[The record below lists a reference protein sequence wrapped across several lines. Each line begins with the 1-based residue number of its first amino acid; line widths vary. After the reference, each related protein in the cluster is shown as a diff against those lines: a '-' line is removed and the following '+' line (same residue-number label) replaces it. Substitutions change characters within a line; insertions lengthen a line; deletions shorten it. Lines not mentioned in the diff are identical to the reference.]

1 VVESYIMFQ
10 RKLNIFKYLYL
21 IILVIAYILAIPLL
35 IFLSRKTKYK
45 DSIPQRFFPIN
56 NKTFENNSV
65 WFHSC
70 SLGETKAIKPLVEYF
85 ENSNISV
92 TTNTGFDEASKISKN
107 VRFLP
112 FEIFLPFWIVK
123 QKALIV
129 MEAELWYMLF
139 FYAKKSN
146 TPTVLINARISDK
159 SYKSYLRFKFLY
171 KKIFTNI
178 DKVFAQSILDKERLE
193 TLGATNVEVVGNI
206 KTFTK
211 ISTTKKYIK
220 PNELIITAGS
230 THKNEEEL
238 IIKSYLEF
246 NKGKLIIVP
255 RHPERFD
262 EVYSIIETMS
272 NGKTFHRFSQKEDFS
287 SDIVL
292 VDKMGELINIYAI
305 SDVVLLAGAFEDNIG
320 GHNPLEPA
328 FFNCKIISG
337 EHYFNQKSLFEV
349 VDNILISSKEDLTN
363 NLIEIEKDNKFSSIK
378 NSVDIDKII
387 NHISNIAGD

>member
-56 NKTFENNSV
+56 NKPFENNSV

-363 NLIEIEKDNKFSSIK
+363 NLIAIEKDNKFSSIK

>member
-56 NKTFENNSV
+56 NKPFENNSV

-363 NLIEIEKDNKFSSIK
+363 NLIAIEKDNNCSSIK

>member
-56 NKTFENNSV
+56 NKPFENNSV

-92 TTNTGFDEASKISKN
+92 TTNTGFDEANKISKN

-363 NLIEIEKDNKFSSIK
+363 NLIAIEKDNNFSSIK

>member
-363 NLIEIEKDNKFSSIK
+363 NLIAIEKDNNCSSIK

>member
-1 VVESYIMFQ
+1 MFQ

-45 DSIPQRFFPIN
+45 DSIPKRFFPIN
-56 NKTFENNSV
+56 NKTFENSSV

-70 SLGETKAIKPLVEYF
+70 SLGETKAIKPLVEHF

-92 TTNTGFDEASKISKN
+92 TTNTGFDEANKISKN

-146 TPTVLINARISDK
+146 IPTVLINARISDK

-193 TLGATNVEVVGNI
+193 ILGATNVEVVGNI
-206 KTFTK
+206 KTFAK
-211 ISTTKKYIK
+211 ISTTKEYIK

-262 EVYSIIETMS
+262 EVYSIIEKMS
-272 NGKTFHRFSQKEDFS
+272 NDKTFHRFSQKEDFS

-305 SDVVLLAGAFEDNIG
+305 SDIVLLAGAFEDNIG

-363 NLIEIEKDNKFSSIK
+363 NLIAIEKDNNFSSIK

-387 NHISNIAGD
+387 NHISNIVGD

>member
-238 IIKSYLEF
+238 MIKSYLEF

>member
-70 SLGETKAIKPLVEYF
+70 SLGETKAIKPLVEHF

-206 KTFTK
+206 KTFAK
-211 ISTTKKYIK
+211 ISTTKEYIK

-262 EVYSIIETMS
+262 EVYSIIEKMS
-272 NGKTFHRFSQKEDFS
+272 NDKTFHRFSQKEDFS

-305 SDVVLLAGAFEDNIG
+305 SDIVLLAGAFEDNIG

-378 NSVDIDKII
+378 NSVDIDTII
-387 NHISNIAGD
+387 NYISNIAGD

>member
-1 VVESYIMFQ
+1 
-10 RKLNIFKYLYL
+10 
-21 IILVIAYILAIPLL
+21 LVIAYILAIPLL

-363 NLIEIEKDNKFSSIK
+363 NLIAIEKDNNCSSIK

>member
-206 KTFTK
+206 KTFAK
-211 ISTTKKYIK
+211 ISTTKEYIK

-378 NSVDIDKII
+378 NSVDIDTII
-387 NHISNIAGD
+387 NYISNIAGD

>member
-56 NKTFENNSV
+56 NKPFENNSV

-146 TPTVLINARISDK
+146 TSTVLINARISDK

-378 NSVDIDKII
+378 NSVDIDTII
-387 NHISNIAGD
+387 NYISNIAGD